1 MGGATPRRVGADS
14 GYQIRRKPRSCVIV
28 MGAALRLR
36 HVQLVRGRSGMYA
49 RRAWTWK
56 SAGWGRGAILGLA
69 LLTLTL
75 AGCSLGGSTNS
86 GSSAP
91 GDQSLSALPWCD
103 QPLIS
108 FQDDSQQSQQ
118 LTRWSAV
125 KDQLGFTPYLPA
137 TLPAGSCLDLV
148 GGTIH
153 DPIFGGHLSV
163 TWVLPKTGPIS
174 FSEAPKRGSVS
185 STPQCTQSQ
194 QGADAT
200 TICIA
205 AVNDTSVTI
214 ASHLSASAL
223 QAYFGN
229 LQSNVAWAPD
239 TAATFT
245 PTATAG

>member
-1 MGGATPRRVGADS
+1 
-14 GYQIRRKPRSCVIV
+14 
-28 MGAALRLR
+28 
-36 HVQLVRGRSGMYA
+36 MYA
-49 RRAWTWK
+49 RRTWVWN
-56 SAGWGRGAILGLA
+56 SAGWARGAVLGLSLVA
-69 LLTLTL
+69 LSL
-75 AGCSLGGSTNS
+75 AGCSLSLGANS
-86 GSSAP
+86 SSSSVVSS
-91 GDQSLSALPWCD
+91 DQNLNALPWCD

-108 FQDDSQQSQQ
+108 FQDDSQHSQQ
-118 LTRWSAV
+118 LTAWSAV
-125 KDQLGFTPYLPA
+125 KDQLGFTPYLPT

-194 QGADAT
+194 QGSDAT

-205 AVNDTSVTI
+205 AMGDTSVTI

-223 QAYFGN
+223 QAYYAN
-229 LQSNVAWAPD
+229 LQANVEWQPSS
-239 TAATFT
+239 AATAT
-245 PTATAG
+245 PAATAGA